1 MTHRPETHHASA
13 RTRIQSLLD
22 RHFGSTLPRFERLWN
37 YYRNPLRPVGHG
49 GGHGGGGSSESSGRW
64 YRLAQEDALPA
75 RLTGRTEPGSP
86 LTDDRNPARRE
97 VVIENDITWRIH
109 ALVDLMFGK
118 PIRIHSTC
126 ADPVRRTLIE
136 RTLDTVLEA
145 SGGIGLLQDAALLG
159 HIFGHVDLTI
169 RIDDAFDGPSSVR
182 IEPIDPRR
190 GIAILNPTDYR
201 AIESYIVAT
210 PVAGELT
217 QPRPPSARRSGS
229 QRPMRVQ
236 TITRTGW
243 SVEEHGRELSHGT
256 HEWTHGRLPIV
267 HIQNIAQ
274 PFHFEGLSEV
284 EPLIPLQ
291 DELNTRLSDRAN
303 RITLQS
309 FRMYLAKGIDGFEN
323 QPVAPGQLWVT
334 DNKDA
339 SIQSF
344 GGDLPTPGEDRHID
358 ELRDALDKAS
368 GVPPLASGVV
378 QAKIG
383 NLSSA
388 NALRITL
395 MGALSKTAR
404 KRVTYG
410 RGLAEVCRLVLEAL
424 DHLGFV
430 ATTPEDRGV
439 RLTWPDPLPED
450 QRELLDAAEAKLR
463 LGVPKDRVLAELGYA
478 PTDPGIT

>member
-1 MTHRPETHHASA
+1 MTHRPETHASA
-13 RTRIQSLLD
+13 RTHVQALLD
-22 RHFGSTLPRFERLWN
+22 RHFSTNLPRFERLWN
-37 YYRNPLRPVGHG
+37 YYRNPLRAVGTG
-49 GGHGGGGSSESSGRW
+49 AAAAQGRW
-64 YRLAQEDALPA
+64 YQLAQEDSLPA
-75 RLTGRTEPGSP
+75 RLTGRIVPGSP
-86 LTDDRNPARRE
+86 ITDDRNPARRE
-97 VVIENDITWRIH
+97 VVIENDIAWRIH
-109 ALVDLMFGK
+109 TLVDFMFGK
-118 PIRIHSTC
+118 PIRIHSTS
-126 ADPVRRTLIE
+126 ADPALRMIIE

-159 HIFGHVDLTI
+159 HVFGHVDLI
-169 RIDDAFDGPSSVR
+169 VRIDESREGAGAVR

-190 GIAILNPTDYR
+190 GVAVLNPTDYR
-201 AIESYIVAT
+201 IIESYIVAT
-210 PVAGELT
+210 PVSSASQPT
-217 QPRPPSARRSGS
+217 QRRTTPGAPRDLRLQVVTRSGW
-229 QRPMRVQ
+229 
-236 TITRTGW
+236 TL
-243 SVEEHGRELSHGT
+243 EENGRELSHGL
-256 HEWTHGRLPIV
+256 HAWTSGQVPIV
-267 HIQNIAQ
+267 HIQNASQ

-309 FRMYLAKGIDGFEN
+309 FRMYLAKGIDGFAN

-339 SIQSF
+339 SIEAF

-410 RGLAEVCRLVLEAL
+410 RGLAEVCRLVLQAL
-424 DHLGFV
+424 DHLGV
-430 ATTPEDRGV
+430 LHTTPADRGV
-439 RLTWPDPLPED
+439 QLTWPDPLPED
-450 QRELLDAAEAKLR
+450 LRELLAAA
-463 LGVPKDRVLAELGYA
+463 
-478 PTDPGIT
+478 

>member
-1 MTHRPETHHASA
+1 MTHRPETNASA
-13 RTRIQSLLD
+13 RTHVQALLD

-37 YYRNPLRPVGHG
+37 YYRNPMRNATSGTPDAR
-49 GGHGGGGSSESSGRW
+49 GRW
-64 YRLAQEDALPA
+64 YQLAQEDALPA
-75 RLTGRTEPGSP
+75 RLTGRIQPGSP
-86 LTDDRNPARRE
+86 ITDDRNPARRE
-97 VVIENDITWRIH
+97 VVIENDIAWRIH
-109 ALVDLMFGK
+109 TLVDFMLGK
-118 PIRIHSTC
+118 PVRVHSTA
-126 ADPVRRTLIE
+126 ADPALRTIIE
-136 RTLDTVLEA
+136 RTLDAVLEA

-159 HIFGHVDLTI
+159 HVFGHVDLMV
-169 RIDDAFDGPSSVR
+169 RIDDSREGATAVR
-182 IEPIDPRR
+182 IEPVDPRR
-190 GIAILNPTDYR
+190 GIAVLNPSDYR
-201 AIESYIVAT
+201 IIESYIVAT
-210 PVAGELT
+210 PVV
-217 QPRPPSARRSGS
+217 SATASATRRN
-229 QRPMRVQ
+229 QQNVHRDLRLQVV
-236 TITRTGW
+236 TRQGW
-243 SVEEHGRELSHGT
+243 SVEESGREVSHGS
-256 HEWTHGRLPIV
+256 HPWTNGQVPIV
-267 HIQNIAQ
+267 HIQNISQ

-309 FRMYLAKGIDGFEN
+309 FRMYLAKGIDGFAN

-344 GGDLPTPGEDRHID
+344 GGDLPTPGEDRHTD

-368 GVPPLASGVV
+368 CVPPLASGVV

-410 RGLAEVCRLVLEAL
+410 RGLAEVCRLTLEAL
-424 DHLGFV
+424 DHLGV
-430 ATTPEDRGV
+430 LHTTPADRSV

-450 QRELLDAAEAKLR
+450 LRELLAAAEAKVR

>member
-1 MTHRPETHHASA
+1 MTHRPDAAHTSTRTH
-13 RTRIQSLLD
+13 TQSLLD
-22 RHFGSTLPRFERLWN
+22 RHFGVTLPRFERLWN
-37 YYRNPLRPVGHG
+37 YYRNPLRPVGQG
-49 GGHGGGGSSESSGRW
+49 PSDASGRW
-64 YRLAQEDALPA
+64 YRMAQEDSLPA

-86 LTDDRNPARRE
+86 ITDDRNQARRE
-97 VVIENDITWRIH
+97 VVIENDIAWRIH
-109 ALVDLMFGK
+109 ALVDFMFGK
-118 PIRIHSTC
+118 PVHIHSTC

-159 HIFGHVDLTI
+159 HIFGHIDLTV
-169 RIDDAFDGPSSVR
+169 RIDEGAEGAAAVR

-190 GIAILNPTDYR
+190 GIAILNPSDYR
-201 AIESYIVAT
+201 IIESYIVAT
-210 PVAGELT
+210 PTSAGSNAGRHAL
-217 QPRPPSARRSGS
+217 ARGVGGR
-229 QRPMRVQ
+229 REMRLQ
-236 TITRTGW
+236 TFTRGGW
-243 SVEEHGRELSHGT
+243 TLEENGRELAHGA
-256 HEWTHGRLPIV
+256 HEWANGRLPIV

-334 DNKDA
+334 DNMDA

-410 RGLAEVCRLVLEAL
+410 RGLGEVCRLVLEAL
-424 DHLGFV
+424 HHMGVLP
-430 ATTPEDRGV
+430 TEPKDRGV

-450 QRELLDAAEAKLR
+450 QREVLAAAEAKLR
-463 LGVPKDRVLAELGYA
+463 LGVARERVLAELGYGA
-478 PTDPGIT
+478 SDPGVT